1 MNDMMEKS
9 MQQSEASLSEMDDA
23 QRTQT
28 LNTIRLRLHALSP
41 FSNEPVDCVLWLPAG
56 KVHANDY
63 NPNVNGA
70 DRVASSS
77 YVAADGR
84 IYPTGS
90 GGSGPSGILRGGR
103 LPPYAIRQ
111 TQTTAACGE
120 ANYLILIGA
129 IFEIPRK

>member
-70 DRVASSS
+70 DRVASS
-77 YVAADGR
+77 
-84 IYPTGS
+84 
-90 GGSGPSGILRGGR
+90 
-103 LPPYAIRQ
+103 
-111 TQTTAACGE
+111 
-120 ANYLILIGA
+120 
-129 IFEIPRK
+129 